1 MVCNYNLHSNNDV
14 ELQLLYFI
22 TDTKIQGTSLE
33 KCSSQIGH
41 DDEDL
46 FKERL
51 KNMGKGISVSVMHFN
66 HMIF

>member
-1 MVCNYNLHSNNDV
+1 MVCNCNWYSNNDRV
-14 ELQLLYFI
+14 PAIISYFI

-51 KNMGKGISVSVMHFN
+51 KNMGKGIS
-66 HMIF
+66 I